1 MKDQKMIVI
10 GNVDPVDV
18 VKKLKKFWHTEI
30 LPAKEVKKEE
40 PKKEEPWKG
49 FCPPMATYYYTPHPE
64 EYQNNCVI
72 C

>member
-30 LPAKEVKKEE
+30 LTVGPA
-40 PKKEEPWKG
+40 
-49 FCPPMATYYYTPHPE
+49 
-64 EYQNNCVI
+64 
-72 C
+72 

>member
-30 LPAKEVKKEE
+30 LTVGPAKV
-40 PKKEEPWKG
+40 
-49 FCPPMATYYYTPHPE
+49 TYYYTPHPE